1 MANFVSKSKDQFEAE
16 RDKYKNFR
24 DVFDLFENLAK
35 VRTFYESD
43 LSNIEEVLSIL
54 AIGDFREGV
63 SKRSFIEYLADVISY
78 HTPKLQQYPG
88 RLPSN

>member
-1 MANFVSKSKDQFEAE
+1 MPSNYSSPSLSALDFRAVKVLPVMANFVSKSKDQFEAE

-54 AIGDFREGV
+54 AIGAF
-63 SKRSFIEYLADVISY
+63 
-78 HTPKLQQYPG
+78 
-88 RLPSN
+88 